1 MIKSLFY
8 STKIKVWEIGIMI
21 FYVLLSVEL
30 FFFLRFAE
38 GETQNH
44 CLYMYTFFTQ
54 LFLYSLFYR
63 AMRNLKVYIF
73 CFTIGIL
80 HLFLY
85 YLLKENATLIGL
97 KNNVVISLRNTIILL
112 ILFQILRF
120 VSLKTQKQELV
131 GVGRNNKDVHSTREI
146 TRIDIILEVTYIA
159 TAFIL
164 LCL

>member
-1 MIKSLFY
+1 
-8 STKIKVWEIGIMI
+8 
-21 FYVLLSVEL
+21 
-30 FFFLRFAE
+30 
-38 GETQNH
+38 
-44 CLYMYTFFTQ
+44 
-54 LFLYSLFYR
+54 
-63 AMRNLKVYIF
+63 MRNLKVYIF

-85 YLLKENATLIGL
+85 YLLKENTTLIGL

>member
-1 MIKSLFY
+1 
-8 STKIKVWEIGIMI
+8 
-21 FYVLLSVEL
+21 
-30 FFFLRFAE
+30 
-38 GETQNH
+38 
-44 CLYMYTFFTQ
+44 
-54 LFLYSLFYR
+54 
-63 AMRNLKVYIF
+63 MRNLKVYIF
-73 CFTIGIL
+73 CCTIGIL

-85 YLLKENATLIGL
+85 YLLKENASLLGL

>member
-1 MIKSLFY
+1 MKSLFY

-21 FYVLLSVEL
+21 FYVLLSIQS
-30 FFFLRFAE
+30 FFFLRFADDE
-38 GETQNH
+38 SQNH
-44 CLYMYTFFTQ
+44 CLHMYAFFTQ
-54 LFLYSLFYR
+54 LFLYSFFYK

-80 HLFLY
+80 HLCLY
-85 YLLKENATLIGL
+85 YLLRENASLIGL

-131 GVGRNNKDVHSTREI
+131 GVGKNNKDVHLTREI
-146 TRIDIILEVTYIA
+146 TRIDVILEVTYIA
-159 TAFIL
+159 ATFIL